1 MEEEKMDYKKLAERI
16 LEKLGGKENV
26 ESVVHCMTRL
36 RFVLKD
42 ESQVDDEQV
51 KKIKGVI
58 GVMKKSGQ
66 YQIIIGNEVASVY
79 KEICAL
85 GNFKEKTSVK
95 KIEKKNQNIISEM
108 LDIISSVMSPVI
120 PAIIGAAMIKV
131 LLTVLPMIGI
141 LSNTSQTYELLSV
154 IGDGAFFFMPVLI
167 GMSAAKRFNANPY
180 YAVSIALIILHPNF
194 ISLLKG
200 ANEAGQT
207 VKFFNLIPVTYANYS
222 YSVIPIIL
230 SVAVLP
236 YIEQFVDKITPKI
249 TKNFLKPML
258 VMLFISPI
266 VMVVIGP
273 LGAIFGDMLSTAVY
287 FIQDKLGFIAVGLV
301 AAVFPFVVMTGMH
314 HAFTPIK
321 LGVLATTGFE
331 GFICIAEFCANMAQ
345 GAAALAVSIK
355 SKNSDIKQ
363 SAGSSAFSALVAGIT
378 EPALYGTN
386 LRFKKPMIGA
396 CLGGLMGGLVGGF
409 FQMKCYGV
417 ATPAIVTIPQYLEEG
432 NPQSFLY
439 ILITLGVTVVSTFII
454 TYVIGFEDPV
464 EEDDE
469 EMLEEKVTIPLNTG
483 LNIVSP
489 LEGHMIELSQ
499 VNDVTFSS
507 GVMGNG
513 VAIIPTKGQVVAPFD
528 GTIDVFFKTHHAI
541 GLRSETGVELLIHVG
556 LDTVNLEGK
565 YFTPHRKQGDT
576 IKTGDVILEFD
587 IEKIKKAGYELVTPI
602 IITNSQQFMDII
614 VKKKDVVT
622 ANDQVLAII

>member
-1 MEEEKMDYKKLAERI
+1 MDYKKLAERI

-207 VKFFNLIPVTYANYS
+207 VEFFNLIPVTYANYS

-258 VMLFISPI
+258 VMLFIAPI

>member
-1 MEEEKMDYKKLAERI
+1 MDYKKLAERI

-258 VMLFISPI
+258 VMLFIAPI

-409 FQMKCYGV
+409 FQMKCSGV

>member
-1 MEEEKMDYKKLAERI
+1 
-16 LEKLGGKENV
+16 
-26 ESVVHCMTRL
+26 
-36 RFVLKD
+36 
-42 ESQVDDEQV
+42 
-51 KKIKGVI
+51 
-58 GVMKKSGQ
+58 
-66 YQIIIGNEVASVY
+66 
-79 KEICAL
+79 
-85 GNFKEKTSVK
+85 
-95 KIEKKNQNIISEM
+95 
-108 LDIISSVMSPVI
+108 
-120 PAIIGAAMIKV
+120 
-131 LLTVLPMIGI
+131 
-141 LSNTSQTYELLSV
+141 
-154 IGDGAFFFMPVLI
+154 
-167 GMSAAKRFNANPY
+167 
-180 YAVSIALIILHPNF
+180 
-194 ISLLKG
+194 
-200 ANEAGQT
+200 
-207 VKFFNLIPVTYANYS
+207 
-222 YSVIPIIL
+222 
-230 SVAVLP
+230 
-236 YIEQFVDKITPKI
+236 
-249 TKNFLKPML
+249 
-258 VMLFISPI
+258 
-266 VMVVIGP
+266 
-273 LGAIFGDMLSTAVY
+273 
-287 FIQDKLGFIAVGLV
+287 
-301 AAVFPFVVMTGMH
+301 MH
-314 HAFTPIK
+314 HAFTTIK